1 MVGKYSRLHC
11 VVTPDFVASP
21 EWHRL
26 CLDAYGFWSLF
37 YCHAVNDTLSGLKPL
52 VSSKSII
59 LSLAF
64 PTKGDKINSMSVMD

>member
-21 EWHRL
+21 EWLRL

-37 YCHAVNDTLSGLKPL
+37 YCHAFNDTLSGLKPQASCL
-52 VSSKSII
+52 FKKHYFVFS
-59 LSLAF
+59 F
-64 PTKGDKINSMSVMD
+64 PNKG